1 MMYDNDR
8 GGGLKGMNIMAKS
21 KQKTHKKGEVFAWKY
36 NNSTII
42 LVFQIILFVT
52 ADNSVRRNYL

>member
-1 MMYDNDR
+1 MTGRGVGVGTIMMYDNDR

-36 NNSTII
+36 NNSTI
-42 LVFQIILFVT
+42 T
-52 ADNSVRRNYL
+52 M